1 MLSLSDNEFSVINFL
16 VRNFTE
22 RLTIRDIAKR
32 LNFSPAGVFNILKK
46 LEKSGIV
53 VGEKLGTG
61 LFYRINL
68 ENKIGEHLAKIV
80 LIYSEEGIEKIDI
93 GQLKQAKAAILDKK
107 NLLLITDNV
116 TVLDIAIPDID
127 VIAKTEDEVTNLL
140 RKKDAAMLQLLRKGT
155 ALFGEDKVVEIIKN
169 CISRF

>member
-32 LNFSPAGVFNILKK
+32 LSFSPAGVFNILKK
-46 LEKSGIV
+46 LEKLNIAI
-53 VGEKLGTG
+53 GEKLGTG
-61 LFYRINL
+61 LFYSINF
-68 ENKIGEHLAKIV
+68 ENKIAEHLAAIV
-80 LIYSEEGIEKIDI
+80 LLHSDEPAEKIDI
-93 GQLKQAKAAILDKK
+93 GKIRHAKAALLEKK
-107 NLLLITDNV
+107 TLLLITDSI
-116 TVLDIAIPDID
+116 TALDIAIPDID
-127 VIAKTEDEVTNLL
+127 VIAKSEDEVTDLL

-155 ALFGEDKVVEIIKN
+155 VLFGEDKAVEIIKN